1 MGAVTSS
8 TVRGYVLDSLRKQR
22 NLSDYDGEPVSQAL
36 LSDCVEQAQRLLA
49 LAQARWSSSRHFM
62 AHPNPNLIN
71 LNSLIPQ

>member
-22 NLSDYDGEPVSQAL
+22 NLSDHDGEPVSQAL

-49 LAQARWSSSRHFM
+49 LAQARWS
-62 AHPNPNLIN
+62 
-71 LNSLIPQ
+71 